1 MTNPADHAHINGQR
15 LNPESL
21 MMSYGYTPAWS
32 EGAIK
37 PPIFQTSTFV
47 FKNAEEGKAF
57 FELAYGLRQ
66 QGPEE
71 EMGLI
76 YSRLNNPSLE
86 ILENRLTLWDE
97 AEEAATFASGMAA
110 ISTTLLALL
119 QPGDVVLH
127 SEPVYGGSDFFL
139 KNVLRKFG
147 IEAVGFR
154 PSASP
159 EEMQAQA
166 AAIAPGRLAMVY
178 VETPANPTNHLID
191 LEACAALVRQYSTPD
206 KPVRFVVDNTFLG
219 PVFQHPLKHGA
230 DVVLYSATKF
240 LGGHSDLIAGAA
252 LSSHAL
258 MKEIKAMRTFMGT
271 MCDPNTGWMLMRSL
285 ETLKLRME
293 RAAQSAQTIADWL
306 RAHPLVARTH
316 YLTHLE
322 GNPAQQDI
330 YRRQCLSPGSM
341 ISFDIK
347 GGEAEA
353 FRFLNALKL
362 IKLAVSLGGT
372 ESLAEHPGT
381 MTHSDITLEDQKE
394 MGITPQM
401 IRLSIGVEDP
411 QDLML
416 DLGQAFEA
424 VGVGKGVKVAEMA

>member
-1 MTNPADHAHINGQR
+1 MLNQQDHAHIGGQPLR
-15 LNPESL
+15 PESL

-66 QGPEE
+66 QGPDE

-86 ILENRLTLWDE
+86 ILENRLCLWDG
-97 AEEAATFASGMAA
+97 AEEAASFASGMAA

-154 PSASP
+154 PTATPQEMEALAASL
-159 EEMQAQA
+159 
-166 AAIAPGRLAMVY
+166 APGRLAMVF
-178 VETPANPTNHLID
+178 VETPANPTNHLVD
-191 LEACAALVRQYSTPD
+191 LEACAALARRHSTPE
-206 KPVRFVVDNTFLG
+206 KPVRLVVDNTFLG
-219 PVFQHPLKHGA
+219 PVFQHPLRHGA

-252 LSSHAL
+252 LSNRAL

-293 RAAQSAQTIADWL
+293 RAATSAQLIADWL
-306 RAHPLVARTH
+306 RQHPLVARTY

-322 GNPAQQDI
+322 HYPVQQDI
-330 YRRQCLSPGSM
+330 YQRHCLSPGSM
-341 ISFDIK
+341 ISFDIR

-353 FRFLNALKL
+353 FRFLNALRL

-372 ESLAEHPGT
+372 ESLAEHPAT
-381 MTHSDITLEDQKE
+381 MTHSDITPAEQYE
-394 MGITPQM
+394 MGISPQM

-416 DLGQAFEA
+416 DISQAFEA
-424 VGVGKGVKVAEMA
+424 VGVGQEVETEMA

>member
-1 MTNPADHAHINGQR
+1 MPTTHNHAQIGGHALR
-15 LNPESL
+15 PESL
-21 MMSYGYTPAWS
+21 MMSHGYNPAWS

-66 QGPEE
+66 QGPDE

-86 ILENRLTLWDE
+86 ILENRLCLWDG
-97 AEEAATFASGMAA
+97 AEEAASFASGMAA

-147 IEAVGFR
+147 ITAVGFR
-154 PSASP
+154 PTATP
-159 EEMQAQA
+159 EELTAQVA
-166 AAIAPGRLAMVY
+166 NIEQGRLAMIF
-178 VETPANPTNHLID
+178 VETPANPTNHLVD
-191 LEACAALVRQYSTPD
+191 LEACAALAARFGTAD
-206 KPVRFVVDNTFLG
+206 KPVRLVVDNTFLG

-252 LSSHAL
+252 LASRPL

-293 RAAQSAQTIADWL
+293 RAAQSAQLIADWL
-306 RAHPLVARTH
+306 REHPLVARTY
-316 YLTHLE
+316 YLTYLE
-322 GNPAQQDI
+322 HCPTQQDI
-330 YRRQCLSPGSM
+330 YRRHCLSPGSM
-341 ISFDIK
+341 ISFDIR
-347 GGEAEA
+347 GGETEA

-381 MTHSDITLEDQKE
+381 MTHSDITLDEQRE

-411 QDLML
+411 QDLMR
-416 DLGQAFEA
+416 DLSQAFEA
-424 VGVGKGVKVAEMA
+424 VGVGQALEVEMA

>member
-1 MTNPADHAHINGQR
+1 MNTNPELACIGGQR
-15 LNPESL
+15 LHPESL

-47 FKNAEEGKAF
+47 FRNAEEGKAF

-66 QGPEE
+66 QEPDEQ
-71 EMGLI
+71 MGLI

-86 ILENRLTLWDE
+86 ILEHRLTLWDE

-147 IEAVGFR
+147 ITAVGFR
-154 PSASP
+154 PTATP
-159 EEMQAQA
+159 AEMETLA
-166 AAIAPGRLAMVY
+166 AGIEPGRLAMVF
-178 VETPANPTNHLID
+178 VETPANPTNHLVD
-191 LEACAALVRQYSTPD
+191 LEACAALARRHGTAD
-206 KPVRFVVDNTFLG
+206 KPVRLVVDNTFLG
-219 PVFQHPLKHGA
+219 PVFQHPLRHGA

-240 LGGHSDLIAGAA
+240 LGGHSDLVAGAA
-252 LSSHAL
+252 LSSREL

-293 RAAQSAQTIADWL
+293 RAAASAQVIADWL
-306 RAHPLVARTH
+306 REHPLVQRTY
-316 YLTHLE
+316 YLAHLAHS
-322 GNPAQQDI
+322 PAQQDI
-330 YRRQCLSPGSM
+330 YQRHCLAPGSM

-372 ESLAEHPGT
+372 ESLAEHPAT
-381 MTHSDITLEDQKE
+381 MTHSDITVPEQAE
-394 MGITPQM
+394 MGITAQM
-401 IRLSIGVEDP
+401 IRLSIGVEDA
-411 QDLML
+411 QDLLL

-424 VGVGKGVKVAEMA
+424 VGMPQGKRELEMA

>member
-1 MTNPADHAHINGQR
+1 
-15 LNPESL
+15 

-47 FKNAEEGKAF
+47 FRNAEEGKSF

-66 QGPEE
+66 QRPDE

-86 ILENRLTLWDE
+86 ILEHRLTLWDG
-97 AEEAATFASGMAA
+97 AEEAASFASGMAA

-147 IEAVGFR
+147 IEAVGFL
-154 PSASP
+154 PTATP
-159 EEMQAQA
+159 DELKAQV
-166 AAIAPGRLAMVY
+166 AAIAPGRLAMIF
-178 VETPANPTNHLID
+178 VETPANPTNHLVD
-191 LEACAALVRQYSTPD
+191 LEACAALARQHGTPER
-206 KPVRFVVDNTFLG
+206 PVRLVVDNTFLG
-219 PVFQHPLKHGA
+219 PVFQHPLRHGA

-240 LGGHSDLIAGAA
+240 LGGHSDLVAGAA
-252 LSSHAL
+252 LSSKAL

-293 RAAQSAQTIADWL
+293 RAAASAQLIADWL
-306 RAHPLVARTH
+306 RQHPLVARTY

-322 GNPAQQDI
+322 HCPVQQDI
-330 YRRQCLSPGSM
+330 YRRHCLSPGSM

-372 ESLAEHPGT
+372 ESLAEHPAT
-381 MTHSDITLEDQKE
+381 MTHSDITVEDQRQ

-401 IRLSIGVEDP
+401 VRLSIGVEDP

-416 DLGQAFEA
+416 DLSQAFEA
-424 VGVGKGVKVAEMA
+424 VGLPQAVREVEMA

>member
-1 MTNPADHAHINGQR
+1 MSNPTDHAHIGGQPLR
-15 LNPESL
+15 PESL

-37 PPIFQTSTFV
+37 PPIFQTSNFV
-47 FKNAEEGKAF
+47 FANAEEGKAF

-66 QGPEE
+66 QGPDE

-86 ILENRLTLWDE
+86 ILENRLCLWDE

-147 IEAVGFR
+147 IEAQGFL
-154 PSASP
+154 PTATP
-159 EEMQAQA
+159 EELAAQA
-166 AAIAPGRLAMVY
+166 AAIAPGRLAMIF
-178 VETPANPTNHLID
+178 VETPANPTNHLVD
-191 LEACAALVRQYSTPD
+191 LEACAALARQYSTPE
-206 KPVRFVVDNTFLG
+206 KPVRLVVDNTFLG

-252 LSSHAL
+252 LSSKAL
-258 MKEIKAMRTFMGT
+258 MKEIKGMRTFMGT

-293 RAAQSAQTIADWL
+293 RAASSAQVIADWL
-306 RAHPLVARTH
+306 RQHPLVARTY

-322 GNPAQQDI
+322 HCPVQQDI
-330 YRRQCLSPGSM
+330 YRRHCLSPGSM
-341 ISFDIK
+341 ISFDIR
-347 GGEAEA
+347 GGEPEA
-353 FRFLNALKL
+353 FRFLNALRL

-372 ESLAEHPGT
+372 ESLAEHPAT
-381 MTHSDITLEDQKE
+381 MTHSDITPADQLD
-394 MGITPQM
+394 MGISSQM

-416 DLGQAFEA
+416 DLSQAFEA
-424 VGVGKGVKVAEMA
+424 VGLPQKARVAELA

>member
-1 MTNPADHAHINGQR
+1 MLPNEEHASIGGQR
-15 LNPESL
+15 LCPESL

-66 QGPEE
+66 QGPDE

-86 ILENRLTLWDE
+86 ILEHRLTLWDG
-97 AEEAATFASGMAA
+97 AEEAASFASGMAA

-119 QPGDVVLH
+119 KPGDVVLH
-127 SEPVYGGSDFFL
+127 SEPVYGGSDYFL
-139 KNVLRKFG
+139 KNVLPKFG
-147 IEAVGFR
+147 IQSVGFR
-154 PSASP
+154 PCATP
-159 EEMQAQA
+159 DELTAQVA
-166 AAIAPGRLAMVY
+166 GIEQGRLAMIF
-178 VETPANPTNHLID
+178 VETPANPTNHLVD
-191 LEACAALVRQYSTPD
+191 LEACAALARQHGSAENPI
-206 KPVRFVVDNTFLG
+206 RLVVDNTFLG

-252 LSSHAL
+252 LASRPL

-293 RAAQSAQTIADWL
+293 RAATSAQHIADWL
-306 RAHPLVARTH
+306 RRHPLVERTY
-316 YLTHLE
+316 YLSHLE
-322 GNPAQQDI
+322 HNPAQQDI
-330 YRRQCLSPGSM
+330 YRRHCLSPGSM

-347 GGEAEA
+347 GGEKEA

-372 ESLAEHPGT
+372 ESLAEHPAT
-381 MTHSDITLEDQKE
+381 MTHSDISVPEQAE
-394 MGITPQM
+394 MGITAKM
-401 IRLSIGVEDP
+401 IRLSIGVEDAR
-411 QDLML
+411 DLLL
-416 DLGQAFEA
+416 DLGQAFAA
-424 VGVGKGVKVAEMA
+424 VGVPSEVPELELA

>member
-1 MTNPADHAHINGQR
+1 MVDLHDHAR
-15 LNPESL
+15 LGGAPVRPESL
-21 MMSYGYTPAWS
+21 MMSYGYQPAWS

-47 FKNAEEGKAF
+47 FRTAEEGKAY

-66 QGPEE
+66 AAPDEQ
-71 EMGLI
+71 MGLI
-76 YSRLNNPSLE
+76 YSRLNNPGLE
-86 ILENRLTLWDE
+86 ILENRLCLWDG
-97 AEEAATFASGMAA
+97 AEEAASFASGMAA

-139 KNVLRKFG
+139 KHVLRKFG

-154 PSASP
+154 PRATP
-159 EEMQAQA
+159 AELDALA
-166 AAIAPGRLAMVY
+166 AGLDGRLAMVF
-178 VETPANPTNHLID
+178 VETPANPTNHLVD
-191 LEACAALVRQYSTPD
+191 LEACAALAARYGRPER
-206 KPVRFVVDNTFLG
+206 PVRLVVDNTFLG
-219 PVFQHPLKHGA
+219 PVFQQPLRHGA

-252 LSSHAL
+252 LSSRAI
-258 MKEIKAMRTFMGT
+258 MKEVKAMRTFMGT

-293 RAAQSAQTIADWL
+293 RAAQSARLIADWL
-306 RAHPLVARTH
+306 RQHALVARTY
-316 YLTHLE
+316 YLTHLDHD
-322 GNPAQQDI
+322 PAQQDI
-330 YRRQCLSPGSM
+330 YRRHCLSPGSM
-341 ISFDIK
+341 ISFDIR

-353 FRFLNALKL
+353 FQFLNALRL

-372 ESLAEHPGT
+372 ESLAEHPAT
-381 MTHSDITLEDQKE
+381 MTHSDISVPEQAE
-394 MGITPQM
+394 MGITPRM

-411 QDLML
+411 YDLMR
-416 DLGQAFEA
+416 DLEQAFAA
-424 VGVGKGVKVAEMA
+424 VGAGQVVELAVA

>member
-1 MTNPADHAHINGQR
+1 
-15 LNPESL
+15 
-21 MMSYGYTPAWS
+21 
-32 EGAIK
+32 
-37 PPIFQTSTFV
+37 
-47 FKNAEEGKAF
+47 
-57 FELAYGLRQ
+57 
-66 QGPEE
+66 
-71 EMGLI
+71 MGLI
-76 YSRLNNPSLE
+76 YSRLNNPNLE
-86 ILENRLTLWDE
+86 ILEHRLWNG
-97 AEEAATFASGMAA
+97 AEEAANFASGMAA
-110 ISTTLLALL
+110 ISTMLLALL
-119 QPGDVVLH
+119 QLGNVELL

-154 PSASP
+154 PTDTP
-159 EEMQAQA
+159 AQLAARA
-166 AAIAPGRLAMVY
+166 AAIAPGHLAMIF
-178 VETPANPTNHLID
+178 VETPANPTNHLVD
-191 LEACAALVRQYSTPD
+191 LEACAALARQYATAD
-206 KPVRFVVDNTFLG
+206 KPVCLVVDNTFLG

-252 LSSHAL
+252 LASKPL

-306 RAHPLVARTH
+306 RAHPLVARTY

-322 GNPAQQDI
+322 HDPAQQDI
-330 YRRQCLSPGSM
+330 YQRHCLSPGFI
-341 ISFDIK
+341 ISFDIR
-347 GGEAEA
+347 GGEAGA
-353 FRFLNALKL
+353 FRFLNALRL

-381 MTHSDITLEDQKE
+381 MTHSDITLDEQRE

-401 IRLSIGVEDP
+401 VRLSIGVEDP

-416 DLGQAFEA
+416 DLSQAFEA
-424 VGVGKGVKVAEMA
+424 VGMMKARDLELA